1 MEKKDTLGRREFT
14 VASVMALLS
23 GVTITL
29 SGCGGGGS
37 PSSPSPTGGS
47 GGPPTS
53 SGDRTASISA
63 NHGHTAVVT
72 GAMITAGAAVSLN
85 IRGSSDHPHT
95 VALSASE
102 IQQIGAGQR
111 VAKNSSTD
119 GGHDHTVTFN

>member
-37 PSSPSPTGGS
+37 PSGPSPTGGS